1 MTTKTGKTFNRFKKD
16 VSDNI
21 IDKNKKSFTKN
32 NKLENIIPIKLFF
45 SFISLKAVTIEFV
58 FW

>member
-45 SFISLKAVTIEFV
+45 FFISLKAVTIEFV